1 MRPGGFEGS
10 PQPLV
15 SSHGE
20 RLDRYSICIPASS
33 PPTSRP
39 VSPIH
44 PSAVSREGSR
54 QNGAFDAT
62 EGKGVEGN
70 GISTYNSKDEGQAQ
84 GMPETAGGKRLRPE
98 LKGRAMLDSTVVKSE
113 YNSMNRLFH
122 TYMIML
128 RVRGWCASLFSS
140 NDASSAQAAISLR
153 IRYEETRWCVSGG
166 RQA

>member
-1 MRPGGFEGS
+1 MRPSGFEGS

-20 RLDRYSICIPASS
+20 RLDRYSISIPASS
-33 PPTSRP
+33 PSTSRP
-39 VSPIH
+39 VSPLH
-44 PSAVSREGSR
+44 PSAVSRKGTR

-70 GISTYNSKDEGQAQ
+70 GISTADSKNEGQAE
-84 GMPETAGGKRLRPE
+84 GMPEAADGKRSRPE
-98 LKGRAMLDSTVVKSE
+98 LKGRAMLDSIAVKSE

-128 RVRGWCASLFSS
+128 RVRGWCASFFAS
-140 NDASSAQAAISLR
+140 NDASSAQAAFTLR
-153 IRYEETRWCVSGG
+153 IRYE
-166 RQA
+166 